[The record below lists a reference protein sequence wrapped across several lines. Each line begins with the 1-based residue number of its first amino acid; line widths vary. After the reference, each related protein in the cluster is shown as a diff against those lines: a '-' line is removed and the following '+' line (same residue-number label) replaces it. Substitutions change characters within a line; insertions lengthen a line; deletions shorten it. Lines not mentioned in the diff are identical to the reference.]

1 MQRPS
6 GSDRPPPALTRFA
19 LTHPWAVLTT
29 WLVAVAVL
37 GGIGLGIDGRL
48 SASALQVAG
57 SESSHARAL
66 IGGNFGD
73 SATIP
78 VLLQGS
84 RAEVKKQ
91 GKALSAKLA
100 RRPGVR
106 VLSPWTTSSGN
117 TALRP
122 SGDRALLLL
131 SVSGS
136 HQEIADRSEAVEKL
150 VAKSTSIPVRATV
163 TGLPML
169 TRDGTRSSLAAVHRA
184 ELIALPL
191 LMLALLLVFRS
202 PLAAAIPAAFGA
214 ATIAASTG
222 VLALLAAY
230 IRLDA
235 FALAVSCMVG
245 LALAVD
251 YSLLLVSRMREE
263 LGDRGGGGD
272 IRDAVGRA
280 TAPTTRTVAAAAAAI
295 VLAMAVAA
303 AMSPGTALLA
313 AALGV
318 SVVAVLSAATAMV
331 AVPAM
336 LVLVGH
342 RLGSDAQ
349 STTAGAG
356 ASASVARA
364 ATRRPALAIGAALL
378 LLAASVPV
386 LGLRTAAPAAQSL
399 PSDSVARAQYDSV
412 SKAMGPGWTEPFE
425 IVAVTR
431 KGAVTTASRLA
442 ALERTQRK
450 LARDPA
456 VRAVLGPGTIAR
468 SAARLRSAG
477 RRAVAAQ
484 RGLPRKTGSR
494 LKSLGKNVNSA
505 ADGVDSLRSS
515 LSSANAATARIEAG
529 SQDLE
534 GGVGTLRK
542 GLNGAGSGARELAGK
557 LADASRGADGLVS
570 QSAAAGGGA
579 RKLRDGARELSS
591 GLTTLAGSLRDL
603 QSRLRGRIDTLTR
616 VQSDVR
622 LQRRKAD
629 DILSA
634 AERSISPT
642 TTAGIQARAALG
654 AGAQG
659 ACRRRRRRA
668 RRSAAPARP

>member
-1 MQRPS
+1 M
-6 GSDRPPPALTRFA
+6 
-19 LTHPWAVLTT
+19 LTT

-263 LGDRGGGGD
+263 LGERGGGGD

-342 RLGSDAQ
+342 RLGSDAHVHRHRSGSKRQ
-349 STTAGAG
+349 RGARGHAPAGA
-356 ASASVARA
+356 
-364 ATRRPALAIGAALL
+364 
-378 LLAASVPV
+378 
-386 LGLRTAAPAAQSL
+386 
-399 PSDSVARAQYDSV
+399 
-412 SKAMGPGWTEPFE
+412 
-425 IVAVTR
+425 
-431 KGAVTTASRLA
+431 
-442 ALERTQRK
+442 
-450 LARDPA
+450 RD
-456 VRAVLGPGTIAR
+456 
-468 SAARLRSAG
+468 
-477 RRAVAAQ
+477 
-484 RGLPRKTGSR
+484 
-494 LKSLGKNVNSA
+494 
-505 ADGVDSLRSS
+505 
-515 LSSANAATARIEAG
+515 
-529 SQDLE
+529 
-534 GGVGTLRK
+534 
-542 GLNGAGSGARELAGK
+542 
-557 LADASRGADGLVS
+557 
-570 QSAAAGGGA
+570 
-579 RKLRDGARELSS
+579 
-591 GLTTLAGSLRDL
+591 
-603 QSRLRGRIDTLTR
+603 
-616 VQSDVR
+616 
-622 LQRRKAD
+622 
-629 DILSA
+629 
-634 AERSISPT
+634 
-642 TTAGIQARAALG
+642 
-654 AGAQG
+654 
-659 ACRRRRRRA
+659 
-668 RRSAAPARP
+668 RRSAAAARRQRSRARSADRRAGGAVAALRQRRARSVRLGIEGDGPRLDGAVRDRRRDPQGRGHDRVAARRARAHAAQAGA